1 MATKKNKSVK
11 KGKQEEEVVKEE
23 VKEQVEKEETKE
35 ALNEDV
41 TEEIPADEKQEEA
54 SDTAHNES
62 DIEEENDN
70 NEAAEEADME
80 EKDELTLALEKAA
93 ELSDKN
99 LRLQAE
105 FDNYRK
111 RTLKEKIEMT
121 KTAGEKLIK
130 DILPVMDDF
139 DRAIGTLDSAQD
151 IEAVKEGVHLIYS
164 KFESFLK
171 QNGVEP
177 IPTDDGEFDTELH
190 EAITQIPAP
199 NEEQKGKI
207 IDCVQKGYKLN
218 DKVIRHSKVVVGA

>member
-1 MATKKNKSVK
+1 MASKKEKAKAEEVKEEVPVEEVSVEEVENEEVVEE
-11 KGKQEEEVVKEE
+11 QEEEVSEE
-23 VKEQVEKEETKE
+23 TTEEEKEE
-35 ALNEDV
+35 
-41 TEEIPADEKQEEA
+41 
-54 SDTAHNES
+54 
-62 DIEEENDN
+62 
-70 NEAAEEADME
+70 
-80 EKDELTLALEKAA
+80 KDDLTLALEKAA

-111 RTLKEKIEMT
+111 RTLKEKMELT

-139 DRAIGTLDSAQD
+139 ERAMGTLDSAED
-151 IEAVKEGVHLIYS
+151 IDAVKEGLHLIYN
-164 KFESFLK
+164 KFEGFLK
-171 QNGVEP
+171 QNGVGAISTE
-177 IPTDDGEFDTELH
+177 DGEFDTELH

-199 NEEQKGKI
+199 SEDMKGKI